1 MSKPIKYLYRY
12 YGNEKY
18 ILDVLNNKQMYH
30 CQPSEFNDP
39 FDCRPLIA
47 LRHGIAD
54 DDTVWKDFLYYW
66 GKMYYVGNNLIKSD
80 DVLKKEAEIVF
91 ASGIHR
97 QHSWL
102 KEYVVKQFQDL
113 ASMIRVCC
121 FAKSPRNMIMWAHY
135 ANSHGGLAFM
145 FRGSELLDKASKEF
159 RGVDVT
165 YDLEALNVRHF
176 VKALESHFVHGDVW
190 ALPKIIHAKKT
201 KHWVC
206 EDEVRFFTRPEH
218 KYLSFN
224 DSALYGIIFGANCS
238 DCFIRKVEKTLDRWH
253 NKPRLFKAS
262 IEKSTHKLWIGK

>member
-91 ASGIHR
+91 ASGIH
-97 QHSWL
+97 
-102 KEYVVKQFQDL
+102 
-113 ASMIRVCC
+113 
-121 FAKSPRNMIMWAHY
+121 
-135 ANSHGGLAFM
+135 
-145 FRGSELLDKASKEF
+145 
-159 RGVDVT
+159 
-165 YDLEALNVRHF
+165 RHF